1 MMTNVN
7 NSMEDKRRRADAR
20 TELQNLDSD
29 ELTNLILDTV
39 DAKTLSVMTVALKVA
54 RERGERDLLRARTAA
69 RRKAS

>member
-1 MMTNVN
+1 MTNVN

-39 DAKTLSVMTVALKVA
+39 DAKTLSVLTVALKVA